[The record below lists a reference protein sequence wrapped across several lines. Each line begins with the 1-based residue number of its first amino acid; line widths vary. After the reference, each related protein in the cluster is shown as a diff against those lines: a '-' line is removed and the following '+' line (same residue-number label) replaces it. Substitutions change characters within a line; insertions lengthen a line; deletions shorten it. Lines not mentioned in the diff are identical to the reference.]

1 METQT
6 PAGAFGR
13 YELLSLLGRGGMAST
28 WLARWVAEAGV
39 SRTVVIK
46 RILASYASDE
56 RFISMFINEAR
67 ISTGLSH
74 GNVAQVFDF
83 GKVGE
88 EYFLAMEYVDG
99 QPLHRVLRQARTRGM
114 VGLPLSEAT
123 FITLEMCRGLHYA
136 HSRLDEQGRPLGIV
150 HRDVSPD
157 NVLVSYEGQVKLVD
171 FGIAKARSLSTI
183 ETDPGVIKGKYAY
196 CSPEQL
202 SGLEV
207 DARTDVW
214 ATGVVLYQLLCG
226 QQPFTGSVPQLIL
239 QIVQGEFPR
248 PRELRPDLPEELE
261 RILLKALAVKL
272 PRRYP
277 SAQALADDLSAF
289 LNATD
294 PRFSV
299 AQVMHLMQELFR
311 AELRAAGRPSQLTP
325 TLVTCPTCGSPRTL
339 TPRCPRCGNSYSQP
353 KASAPHAG
361 SASAPEPRPPLPEV
375 SPRQA
380 PHGAMEAPGVAAQV
394 ATSQQA
400 APAEPPAPGQ
410 AARPRLDFARLL
422 RGVARYPF
430 TSGGLRTFG
439 ALVLAGV
446 LFNALQGL
454 VFPGL
459 APWVA
464 LAASG
469 FTWLYLL
476 AVLLTSAEG
485 RDTLEWR
492 NLPGLLGRA
501 LQPTGMC
508 LVAMVAAWLP
518 ALLYALLGHGRLASF
533 ELLASLLVSRRLRVD
548 ALSRAVLWDDP
559 VLWGLLLAGLAFLP
573 PALLFASRRQLE
585 AALSPRKVLES
596 ARLLG
601 RDYGLTVAG
610 LAALIGLTAVFSSLL
625 PAVRAGAQ
633 GLSPGVLLIE
643 PVGLLGPLLM
653 ARVLGLLAHVRGEEL
668 ESPLREEQASSQS
681 DIARM
686 MTTARAEES
695 TALGGPTPEQQIAE
709 LSAAVEARDVQ
720 QALELYTRMQLP
732 VMRIPAACHFFVG
745 QSASAQAQYALAIR
759 ALEAAADAEP
769 DGPLAPRA
777 LVLMAR
783 VLGERL
789 GATAR
794 ARQAYQYV
802 LARYPGTDAARFA
815 QGQLAQFSN
824 G

>member
-1 METQT
+1 METQS
-6 PAGAFGR
+6 PAEAFGR

-39 SRTVVIK
+39 SKTVVIK

-56 RFISMFINEAR
+56 QFISMFINEAR
-67 ISTGLSH
+67 ISASLSH

-83 GKVGE
+83 GKVGN

-99 QPLHRVLRQARTRGM
+99 QPLNRVLRQAHTRGL

-123 FITLEMCRGLHYA
+123 FIAQEMCRGLHYA
-136 HSRLDEQGRPLGIV
+136 HSRRDEQGHPLGIV

-171 FGIAKARSLSTI
+171 FGIAKARSLSTL
-183 ETDPGVIKGKYAY
+183 ETEPGVFKGKYAY
-196 CSPEQL
+196 CSPEHL
-202 SGLEV
+202 SGHEV

-226 QQPFTGSVPQLIL
+226 RQPFTGAAPQLMM

-277 SAQALADDLSAF
+277 SAQALGDDLSAF

-299 AQVMHLMQELFR
+299 AQVTHLLQELFR
-311 AELRAAGRPSQLTP
+311 AELRAAGRPAPLTP
-325 TLVTCPTCGSPRTL
+325 VLVTCPTCGSPRTL

-353 KASAPHAG
+353 RTPPPHTG
-361 SASAPEPRPPLPEV
+361 TSSTPEARSPSPEG
-375 SPRQA
+375 SPREA
-380 PHGAMEAPGVAAQV
+380 PLRPKEAPGVAVQT
-394 ATSQQA
+394 ATSQKTA
-400 APAEPPAPGQ
+400 LARPPTRGQ
-410 AARPRLDFARLL
+410 APRPHLAFSQLL
-422 RGVARYPF
+422 PGVARYPLTF
-430 TSGGLRTFG
+430 AGLRTAG

-446 LFNALQGL
+446 LFNFLQAR

-459 APWVA
+459 STWLA

-469 FTWLYLL
+469 FTWLYLCC
-476 AVLLTSAEG
+476 VLRASAEG
-485 RDTLEWR
+485 RDALEWSS
-492 NLPGLLGRA
+492 LPGLLGPASR
-501 LQPTGMC
+501 PTGMC
-508 LVAMVAAWLP
+508 LLAMGAAWLP
-518 ALLYALLGHGRLASF
+518 ASLYALVAHGGSASV
-533 ELLASLLVSRRLRVD
+533 ELLASLFVNRRLEVN
-548 ALSRAVLWDDP
+548 AVARYVLRGDP

-573 PALLFASRRQLE
+573 PALLFASRDELG

-601 RDYGLTVAG
+601 RDYRLTVVG
-610 LAALIGLTAVFSSLL
+610 LAVLIGVTAVFSASVSEVYAEEQGVAPWRLL
-625 PAVRAGAQ
+625 V
-633 GLSPGVLLIE
+633 E

-653 ARVLGLLAHVRGEEL
+653 ARVLGLLAHVRGEAL
-668 ESPLREEQASSQS
+668 AALVQEEQAPSPSY
-681 DIARM
+681 IAGM
-686 MTTARAEES
+686 MTTDKAEETPALDVP
-695 TALGGPTPEQQIAE
+695 TARQQVDE
-709 LSAAVEARDVQ
+709 LSAAVEARDVH
-720 QALELYTRMQLP
+720 QAIELYTHMQLP
-732 VMRIPAACHFFVG
+732 VTEVPAACHLFVG
-745 QSASAQAQYALAIR
+745 QAASSQEQYTLATQ

-777 LVLMAR
+777 LVLLAR

-789 GATAR
+789 GDTAR
-794 ARQAYQYV
+794 AQQTYQYV

-815 QGQLAQFSN
+815 ERQLTQSST